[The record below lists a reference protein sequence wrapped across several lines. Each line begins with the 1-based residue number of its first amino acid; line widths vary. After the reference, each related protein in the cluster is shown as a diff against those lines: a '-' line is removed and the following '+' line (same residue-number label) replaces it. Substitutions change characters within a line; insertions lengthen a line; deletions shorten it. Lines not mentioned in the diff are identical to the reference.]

1 MRQVA
6 LPRRLLPRLQ
16 AEGTGSTRS
25 PGTIKVQL
33 RQPRAATPTGENVT
47 ESAITANTVET
58 YLRLFEIQPMF
69 TLSYLPLYHQSGL
82 SLSSMCYH
90 RVSQKFLLSFL

>member
-1 MRQVA
+1 MQIFLNRTGAIFHYFSPLPSVDFQAVPPKKLFQVH
-6 LPRRLLPRLQ
+6 
-16 AEGTGSTRS
+16 
-25 PGTIKVQL
+25 L

-69 TLSYLPLYHQSGL
+69 TLS
-82 SLSSMCYH
+82 
-90 RVSQKFLLSFL
+90 